1 MAVDGVKGYLPPEG
15 PAHGVPYRWIPGQES
30 HKIGNAVVD
39 SPESLILTAN
49 QTAQRNCERS
59 NLEEVTDEAVEQ
71 ALEAVLEGE
80 DSEVADIVADYRAG
94 NDDVAAPQSERPD
107 IPNDDELE
115 AMEYR
120 ADDDTVDLQDLAQSY
135 GITANQSADEL
146 IAALGEVRDQ
156 EGE

>member
-1 MAVDGVKGYLPPEG
+1 MAVDGVEGYLPPEG
-15 PAHGVPYRWIPGQES
+15 PQHGVPYRWIPGQES

-94 NDDVAAPQSERPD
+94 NDNVAAPQSERPD
-107 IPNDDELE
+107 IPDDLDGVD
-115 AMEYR
+115 YR
-120 ADDDTVDLQDLAQSY
+120 TDDGSADLQDLAQAH

-146 IAALGEVRDQ
+146 RDELAAIRDEGVGE
-156 EGE
+156 